1 MLAKI
6 KELLNKKKT
15 ILTILTCVVAVA
27 AYFLQIIT
35 AEVCWGV
42 VTAALGLE
50 TLGISME
57 DFGKSKNTN

>member
-1 MLAKI
+1 MFGKL
-6 KELLNKKKT
+6 KELLAKKKT
-15 ILTILTCVVAVA
+15 ILTILTIVVAVA

-42 VTAALGLE
+42 VTGALGLE
-50 TLGISME
+50 TLGISLE